1 MYIPKSV
8 RKRLDKKMVHYITLH
23 YITLYYNILCQLL
36 VQVQS
41 RLKWVHMGSKVDVV
55 NMVMGF

>member
-1 MYIPKSV
+1 
-8 RKRLDKKMVHYITLH
+8 MVHYITLH